1 MLSLLINVVAPT
13 IIMIRFADEDKLGP
27 VNALLLALAFPFVYG
42 AWGIIRDRKIGWLP
56 VIGLVSIL
64 ISGGIGLLELP
75 AEWGAVKEAM
85 IPAIL
90 ALAILVSAW
99 IGKPLARVFL
109 DQMLDKERVHAA
121 LRERGMEEEYA
132 RRTSIATWLLAG
144 AFFLSAALNFTL
156 ARIVVTADG
165 GTQEF
170 TEQMGRMTALS
181 FPVITVP
188 VMIVLIGTILY
199 VMTTVSKL
207 TGLEAE
213 HVLRQQGKKGDPEP
227 ASDTPSAPTVAG
239 TRCAFR
245 DN

>member
-13 IIMIRFADEDKLGP
+13 VIMMRFADEDQLGP

-42 AWGIIRDRKIGWLP
+42 VYSMVRERKIGWLP
-56 VIGLVSIL
+56 IVGLVSIL
-64 ISGGIGLLELP
+64 ISGGVGLLELP
-75 AEWGAVKEAM
+75 AEWIAVKEAM
-85 IPAIL
+85 IPALL

-121 LRERGMEEEYA
+121 LHERGTYHEYE
-132 RRTSIATWLLAG
+132 RRTGIATWLLAG
-144 AFFLSAALNFTL
+144 AFVLSAVLNFIL
-156 ARIVVTADG
+156 ARVVVTADG

-188 VMIVLIGTILY
+188 VMIVLIGTIFY
-199 VMTTVSKL
+199 IMTTVSKL

-213 HVLRQQGKKGDPEP
+213 QVLRQQGKKKDAE
-227 ASDTPSAPTVAG
+227 AVQQ
-239 TRCAFR
+239 
-245 DN
+245 